1 MTTDI
6 ATQKE
11 ELVDKHFERMDLVV
25 TEYLKGSTVQEI
37 SKTVGLSSH
46 LVHSILKEW
55 RGLASNNELMK
66 ERATLALRNVDTH
79 YDKLIHIAY
88 GILADAELSNSI
100 SQRLSAVKAI
110 ADMEKVRID
119 LLQKA
124 GVLEDNQ
131 MANKIME
138 TERKQAIL
146 IEILKE
152 TVGPCPRC
160 RGMVQEK
167 LSQITNEIVILRADD
182 A

>member
-6 ATQKE
+6 ATRRE
-11 ELVDKHFERMDLVV
+11 ESIDEHFERMDLIV
-25 TEYLKGSTVQEI
+25 TEYLKGRSVREI
-37 SKTVGLSSH
+37 AKTVDMASTTVNSY
-46 LVHSILKEW
+46 LKEW

-79 YDKLIHIAY
+79 YDKLINTAY
-88 GILADAELSNSI
+88 GILADAELANSLT
-100 SQRLSAVKAI
+100 QRLAVVKAI

-131 MANKIME
+131 MANQIME

-146 IEILKE
+146 VEILKD

-160 RGMVQEK
+160 RGIVQEK
-167 LSQITNEIVILRADD
+167 LSKITNDIVILKADD